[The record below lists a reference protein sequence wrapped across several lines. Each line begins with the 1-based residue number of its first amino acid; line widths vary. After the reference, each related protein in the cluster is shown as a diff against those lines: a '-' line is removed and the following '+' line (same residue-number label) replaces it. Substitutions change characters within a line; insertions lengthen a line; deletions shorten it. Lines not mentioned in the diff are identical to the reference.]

1 MPTTVTLSE
10 DLRKILDS
18 PAFGVVSTIGASG
31 LPHLSV
37 VWVERDEDVVRFAI
51 LHGSVKEKHLL
62 ADPRMTLLIKPVDN
76 PCAYASISGTV
87 GFTHENRFALMERLC
102 QKYRGLPYE
111 ECFPEAGENHDFV
124 VVRLTP
130 DTIDDQIS

>member
-1 MPTTVTLSE
+1 MPNPVTLSN
-10 DLRKILDS
+10 DLRKTLDS
-18 PAFGVVSTIGASG
+18 PAFGVVATISTSG

-37 VWVERDEDVVRFAI
+37 VWVERDANVVQFAI
-51 LHGSVKEKHLL
+51 LHGSIKEKHLL

-76 PCAYASISGTV
+76 PYAHASISGTV
-87 GFTHENRFALMERLC
+87 AFTHENRFALMERLC

-111 ECFPEAGENHDFV
+111 DCFPEAGENHNLV

-130 DTIDDQIS
+130 DSVD